1 MNGCK
6 YIRERIDE
14 AEKPNLLPFE
24 VSEHIAECKECGIFA
39 AERSALRALLSGGTR
54 VNAPVNFD
62 AMLQARLAD
71 VKSRSPFWWLGS
83 FGYARIATATAGI
96 VVMILAAQFSGLF
109 SSKPIVPTTEPQTA
123 VTMPLPVVPPL
134 VPAPPSTEAPTPIP
148 TAPVA
153 VVSHGVRPY
162 SNVTRPNRSATVAS
176 GNVPIGYFTAEDGG
190 VVLVRGRNG
199 DMDVPVPTV
208 SVGAQPLLYVSAGQR
223 TVRNVGSSF

>member
-62 AMLQARLAD
+62 AMLHARLAE
-71 VKSRSPFWWLGS
+71 VKSRSAFWWLGS

-109 SSKPIVPTTEPQTA
+109 SSKPIVPTTESKTA
-123 VTMPLPVVPPL
+123 VTIPLPLAPALPPL
-134 VPAPPSTEAPTPIP
+134 TEAPTPIP
-148 TAPVA
+148 TNPVG
-153 VVSHGVRPY
+153 VVARGGRAY
-162 SNVTRPNRSATVAS
+162 SNVTRPRRDTKVAS
-176 GNVPIGYFTAEDGG
+176 GDVPIGYFTAEDGG

-223 TVRNVGSSF
+223 TVKNVGNSF